1 MSSEEVDQFEDKG
14 GVRAIPFNLGKSSN
28 VETFDRRTSCD
39 SKEMASIVLQLAHPS
54 S

>member
-28 VETFDRRTSCD
+28 VETFDRRTSCG
-39 SKEMASIVLQLAHPS
+39 
-54 S
+54 